1 MGIPGVIRDPFF
13 LQPSH
18 LFPYNPYKRSYGPL
32 LITPFLSVTQVAVAL
47 SVLIH
52 STAWMVLQPP
62 QVWSWK
68 VEGHAGRTIK
78 SMRSQIKGSKKWYYY
93 MDIDITVVI
102 LYTPSLIMVRDIG
115 GGELS
120 DGSRDVSKNTCCM
133 QQNSPWRLP
142 VWVIQND
149 YGYMFQNG
157 WELAAKRA
165 SPQKSVIPNWH
176 PMFWPCISMLVG
188 KAAGCLHIVMPIT
201 SKALSAYS
209 HSKHYSKS
217 RWL

>member
-93 MDIDITVVI
+93 MDIDIAVVI
-102 LYTPSLIMVRDIG
+102 LYTPSLIKKI
-115 GGELS
+115 
-120 DGSRDVSKNTCCM
+120 
-133 QQNSPWRLP
+133 
-142 VWVIQND
+142 IND
-149 YGYMFQNG
+149 YQIWSGILGGASFQTVQEMFPKTHAVCNKIPLEGYLCG
-157 WELAAKRA
+157 
-165 SPQKSVIPNWH
+165 S
-176 PMFWPCISMLVG
+176 
-188 KAAGCLHIVMPIT
+188 
-201 SKALSAYS
+201 SKMTMAICF
-209 HSKHYSKS
+209 KTGGN
-217 RWL
+217 